1 MLVGVMMLVTTGVS
15 YGVVHM
21 IEPPSALA
29 GLVGEH
35 AGVVMSADSR
45 APLVVSE
52 VPWSVS
58 TVVSTVPDTA
68 MLFATGVGLFLAAA
82 GVRRGTWT

>member
-29 GLVGEH
+29 GLVGEQPS
-35 AGVVMSADSR
+35 M
-45 APLVVSE
+45 VVSAGPRSP
-52 VPWSVS
+52 VVLPDAPWSVS
-58 TVVSTVPDTA
+58 AVVATVPDTA
-68 MLFATGVGLFLAAA
+68 MLLATGVGLFLAAA

>member
-21 IEPPSALA
+21 IEPPSVLA
-29 GLVGEH
+29 GLVGDH
-35 AGVVMSADSR
+35 AGM
-45 APLVVSE
+45 VVSAGPRSPVALPD

-58 TVVSTVPDTA
+58 EVVATVPDTA
-68 MLFATGVGLFLAAA
+68 MLLATGVGLFLAAA